1 MAGLTNTTG
10 TANYLLNGPYDLLID
25 SLNALYISEMY
36 NHRIQK
42 WTFGASYGTT
52 IAGNPNGTGGITLN
66 RLSNPCDIIMDPNGG
81 IYVAEHS
88 NHRVTYWS
96 LGASSGII
104 VAGNGKKIYQ
114 IY

>member
-1 MAGLTNTTG
+1 MAGVINTTG
-10 TANYLLNGPYDLLID
+10 IANYLLYYPYDLLID
-25 SLNALYISEMY
+25 SLNTLYISDQN

-42 WTFGASYGTT
+42 WAFGASYGTT
-52 IAGNPNGTGGITLN
+52 IAGNPNGTRGITLN
-66 RLSNPCDIIMDPNGG
+66 RLNYPCDIIMDPNGG
-81 IYVAEHS
+81 IYVAEHH